1 MTFST
6 CPAATVDA
14 TFAVVAD
21 SLLVHIPFP
30 RR

>member
-1 MTFST
+1 MASST

-14 TFAVVAD
+14 AFAVVAD
-21 SLLVHIPFP
+21 SLLDCIPFP